1 MAGRLVE
8 RGLLGVLAL
17 SEVSEG
23 GDEKASCKV
32 RIPLLPSDRDIGF
45 FRVKDG
51 EDEGG
56 AGTGLLLG
64 VGGLQCRPRV
74 DEGEAEV
81 WDGVDTG
88 EGDDLGGALQIVD
101 ILSTSWE
108 LNSSYLQVVDTGNL
122 LLGEGEGADID
133 EVNLQIVDPRSLLLG
148 VGNLQIGFLGSQSLQ
163 IVAAGRYMPG
173 LWIKDTWK
181 LSSRWIK
188 ASVSNPLAEAF
199 SRK

>member
-1 MAGRLVE
+1 MV
-8 RGLLGVLAL
+8 VM
-17 SEVSEG
+17 
-23 GDEKASCKV
+23 KASCKV

-51 EDEGG
+51 EDEGE

-81 WDGVDTG
+81 WDGVEDG
-88 EGDDLGGALQIVD
+88 EDESGALQIVD

-163 IVAAGRYMPG
+163 IVAAGRYVPG